1 MTITAEEGIVAR
13 TIRQKLEAALQPAVL
28 DIVDDSQRHAGHM
41 GARPEGET
49 HFNLR
54 IIAAAFAGQSRLERQ
69 RMIYELLAEEMRT
82 RVHAL
87 AMVTLTPEEAAAKKG
102 WPT

>member
-1 MTITAEEGIVAR
+1 MTASEGIVAR
-13 TIRQKLEAALQPAVL
+13 TIRQKLEAALQPAML
-28 DIVDDSQRHAGHM
+28 EIDDDSRRHAGHM

-54 IIAAAFAGQSRLERQ
+54 IIAAAFAGRSRLERQ

-82 RVHAL
+82 RIHAL
-87 AMVTLTPEEAAAKKG
+87 ALVTLTPEEAAAKKG
-102 WPT
+102 WPA

>member
-1 MTITAEEGIVAR
+1 MTASEGIVAR
-13 TIRQKLEAALQPAVL
+13 AIRQKLEAALQPAKL
-28 DIVDDSQRHAGHM
+28 EIDDDSRRHAGHM

-54 IIAAAFAGQSRLERQ
+54 IIAAAFAGRSRLERQ

-82 RVHAL
+82 RIHAL
-87 AMVTLTPEEAAAKKG
+87 ALVTLTPEEAEAKKG
-102 WPT
+102 WPA